1 MARSSIT
8 APECA
13 IRVERRALLAVA
25 VLAILV
31 ATLRPGG
38 TTLPSGWSFDI
49 SSGEAALSEA
59 IQNLLLFVPLG
70 VALVLN
76 GVRPLRAIAIGAGLS
91 FSVEFLQQWIPGR
104 DPSVGDIATN
114 TISAGVGVALMRF
127 APRWLMVSPRRS
139 AWQAI
144 GTALLAVVVWL
155 GTGVLLRPSIP
166 PPPYRE
172 VRTPD
177 FSQWGHYR
185 GTVLETNAGPL
196 PLSVVPLPLRITA
209 VAGSRPPGRIAP
221 LVAIL
226 DERDTK
232 VLVVAVDGADLALRY
247 HTRAAPL
254 TLEQPD
260 MRWRRA
266 MAGIAPRDTF
276 TVQAWRGEYGNCLS
290 LNSARRCGLGYTIGD
305 GWKLIFYPERWPG
318 WVLGTLNSLWLAGCL
333 MGIGYWGRRAGTG
346 GNRRERAV
354 IVVAVSLALLGM
366 LIVPSVTGLNATSI
380 NEWIGAIGGMGLGY
394 GLASAGALR
403 TAHSARL

>member
-1 MARSSIT
+1 M
-8 APECA
+8 APERA

-25 VLAILV
+25 VLAILI

-38 TTLPSGWSFDI
+38 TALPTGWSFDI
-49 SSGEAALSEA
+49 SSGEAALAEA

-70 VALVLN
+70 IGLVLN

-104 DPSVGDIATN
+104 DPSVGDITTN
-114 TISAGVGVALMRF
+114 TVSTALGVALVRF
-127 APRWLMVSPRRS
+127 APQWLMVSPSRS

-144 GTALLAVVVWL
+144 GTALLAVLVWL
-155 GTGVLLRPSIP
+155 GTGALLRPSIP
-166 PPPYRE
+166 PPPYHE
-172 VRTPD
+172 VRTPN

-185 GTVLETNAGPL
+185 GTVLETNIGPL

-232 VLVVAVDGADLALRY
+232 ALVVAVDGADLALRY

-266 MAGIAPRDTF
+266 LAGIAPRDTF
-276 TVQAWRGEYGNCLS
+276 AVQAWRGQYGNCLS

-318 WVLGTLNSLWLAGCL
+318 WVLGTLNSLWLAGW
-333 MGIGYWGRRAGTG
+333 MAGVGYWGRRAGSG

-354 IVVAVSLALLGM
+354 LVIGVLVAFLGM
-366 LIVPSVTGLNATSI
+366 IFMPIATALNATPI
-380 NEWIGAIGGMGLGY
+380 NEWIGFVGGTGIGY
-394 GLASAGALR
+394 WLAAL
-403 TAHSARL
+403 HL

>member
-1 MARSSIT
+1 M
-8 APECA
+8 APERA

-25 VLAILV
+25 VLAILI

-38 TTLPSGWSFDI
+38 TALPTGWSFDI
-49 SSGEAALSEA
+49 SSGEAAVAEA

-70 VALVLN
+70 IGLVLN

-104 DPSVGDIATN
+104 DPSVGDITTN
-114 TISAGVGVALMRF
+114 TVSTALGVALVRF

-155 GTGVLLRPSIP
+155 STGALLRPSIP
-166 PPPYRE
+166 PPPYHE
-172 VRTPD
+172 VRTPN

-185 GTVLETNAGPL
+185 GTVLATNTGPL
-196 PLSVVPLPLRITA
+196 PLSIVPLPLRISA

-266 MAGIAPRDTF
+266 LAGIAPRDTF

-318 WVLGTLNSLWLAGCL
+318 WVLGTLNSLWLAGW
-333 MGIGYWGRRAGTG
+333 MAGVGYWGRRAPKGAG
-346 GNRRERAV
+346 GRPRTPEGVAIAIA
-354 IVVAVSLALLGM
+354 IVGM
-366 LIVPSVTGLNATSI
+366 LIIPPLTGLNATSI
-380 NEWIGAIGGMGLGY
+380 NEWIGALGGMGLGY
-394 GLASAGALR
+394 
-403 TAHSARL
+403 